1 MTLKNKYT
9 SWGILV
15 FGFVIVFFHRLA
27 IGSVYEMLMVDLKI
41 DSVQIA
47 NLSAMTFY
55 GYALMQLPVGIMVD
69 TIGVRKICTVG
80 MFITAIGSL
89 IFGCTDWI
97 VLSYFS
103 RLIVGIGTSVIIVS
117 IMKLQA
123 TLFPAKMYS
132 TLSGLTSLFGNF
144 GAFFATIPLT
154 YLALNYGW
162 RETFVILGIL
172 TGVLSVLIFV
182 FVKEPP
188 VKEKEKI
195 HIGQAVSYVLTN
207 KRNYPDFFIMVFF
220 VGSLTAVLG
229 LWGNG
234 YLKNV
239 YGISSERAA
248 YYLSFITY
256 GFIVGA
262 PIVGKLSD
270 FLGGAIKKILI
281 VASGGYVIMWSYVL
295 VIHKGQPPLEQ
306 WAGIFFLIGLC
317 IICHILVFSNVK
329 EMNPLKYTGIA
340 ISIVNIGEF
349 VGSGLI
355 SMAMGYLIKTLT
367 LTNMAKGDVFKF
379 AMIMVLGS
387 AILSFVSVLFMSKS
401 KECLNESGK
410 LVG

>member
-1 MTLKNKYT
+1 MKKEHKYI

-27 IGSVYEMLMVDLKI
+27 IGSVADILMVDLKL

-47 NLSAMTFY
+47 NLTAMTFY

-80 MFITAIGSL
+80 MAVTAIGSIL
-89 IFGCTDWI
+89 FGLTD
-97 VLSYFS
+97 VLALSYLA
-103 RLIVGIGTSVIIVS
+103 RLMVGVGTSVIIVS

-123 TLFPAKMYS
+123 TLFPVNMYS

-154 YLALNYGW
+154 FLALNLGW
-162 RETFVILGIL
+162 RETFVILGII
-172 TGVLSVLIFV
+172 TGILSVLIFI
-182 FVKEPP
+182 FVKEGQEYHEDNRIN
-188 VKEKEKI
+188 VKE
-195 HIGQAVSYVLTN
+195 AVKFVLTN
-207 KRNYPDFFIMVFF
+207 KKVYPDFFIMVFF

-234 YLKNV
+234 YLRNV
-239 YGISSERAA
+239 YQITSEQAA

-256 GFIVGA
+256 GFIIGA

-270 FLGGAIKKILI
+270 YLGGEIKKILLI
-281 VASGGYVIMWSYVL
+281 ASGGYVLIWIYVL
-295 VIHKGQPPLEQ
+295 VFSQGQPPVSQ
-306 WAGIFFLIGLC
+306 WPILFFLMGLF

-329 EMNPLKYTGIA
+329 EVNPLKYTGIA

-349 VGSGLI
+349 VGSGLVSLI
-355 SMAMGYLIKTLT
+355 MGYMIKRLQMSE
-367 LTNMAKGDVFKF
+367 MATAEVFKS
-379 AMIMVLGS
+379 AMIIVLV
-387 AILSFVSVLFMSKS
+387 AAVLSFISVIMMH
-401 KECLNESGK
+401 GK
-410 LVG
+410 NNGGYDEI